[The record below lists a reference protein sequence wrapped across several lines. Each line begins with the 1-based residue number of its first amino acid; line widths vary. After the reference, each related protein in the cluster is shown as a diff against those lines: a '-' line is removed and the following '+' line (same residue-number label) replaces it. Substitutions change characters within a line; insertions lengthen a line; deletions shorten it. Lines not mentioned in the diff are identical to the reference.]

1 MRRNT
6 VKDGKAWVGDQV
18 YDHGAGKG
26 AIVTDVR
33 DGTYLLRPLCG
44 GGQAWAVPSDEN
56 LSVSVPR
63 SERPE

>member
-1 MRRNT
+1 M
-6 VKDGKAWVGDQV
+6 KDGKPWVGDQV

-44 GGQAWAVPSDEN
+44 GGQAWTVPSDEN

-63 SERPE
+63 PECPE